1 LILVCLLQCIS
12 YLLHEIIHFMQTKVD
27 ISKDSIYVNGNRI
40 SKKLP
45 PKLYFA
51 VNKPKGSVS
60 YFDLMTISWCND
72 YLAFLGEIPLEKRN
86 HHFKYVVSMFYRYI
100 CSCGEESKSVVSLFN
115 DYLKG
120 WVCSTTRLCILF
132 KTINSLV
139 DAPFLSKNNIF
150 CQFLCIFTEQDP
162 TRAAKTTFVYCGPP

>member
-1 LILVCLLQCIS
+1 MGLYTWAHIYTNKLELFFMTFFFRISINPFLLLYSIKKIFSLVKS
-12 YLLHEIIHFMQTKVD
+12 KGKIIHFIQTKVD

-51 VNKPKGSVS
+51 VNKPKGLVS
-60 YFDLMTISWCND
+60 YFPCLFCVLHRSRCHG
-72 YLAFLGEIPLEKRN
+72 YLAFQWNICQRKGTINLC
-86 HHFKYVVSMFYRYI
+86 VVSICYRYI

-120 WVCSTTRLCILF
+120 WVCSIAGLGIT
-132 KTINSLV
+132 S
-139 DAPFLSKNNIF
+139 IF
-150 CQFLCIFTEQDP
+150 Y
-162 TRAAKTTFVYCGPP
+162 R

>member
-1 LILVCLLQCIS
+1 MFAVGLTRTFFRSEKTWTVLYDFWFSNFDQSFSTALLYEKKIFTLVKS
-12 YLLHEIIHFMQTKVD
+12 KGKIIHFIQTKVD

-51 VNKPKGSVS
+51 VNKPKGLVS
-60 YFDLMTISWCND
+60 YFPCFSCVLHRCHD
-72 YLAFLGEIPLEKRN
+72 YLAFQWNICQRKGTINLC
-86 HHFKYVVSMFYRYI
+86 VVSICYRYI

-120 WVCSTTRLCILF
+120 WVCSIAGLGIT
-132 KTINSLV
+132 S
-139 DAPFLSKNNIF
+139 IF
-150 CQFLCIFTEQDP
+150 Y
-162 TRAAKTTFVYCGPP
+162 R

>member
-1 LILVCLLQCIS
+1 LFAVGLTRTFFRSEKTWTVLYDFWFSNFDQSFSTALLYEKKSSLWLNQRVK
-12 YLLHEIIHFMQTKVD
+12 LIHFIQTKVD

-51 VNKPKGSVS
+51 VNKPKGLVS
-60 YFDLMTISWCND
+60 YFSCLFCVLHRSRCHG
-72 YLAFLGEIPLEKRN
+72 YLAFQWNIYQTKGTISLC
-86 HHFKYVVSMFYRYI
+86 VVSICYRYI

-120 WVCSTTRLCILF
+120 WVCSIAGLDITFIL
-132 KTINSLV
+132 
-139 DAPFLSKNNIF
+139 
-150 CQFLCIFTEQDP
+150 
-162 TRAAKTTFVYCGPP
+162 